1 MKTLLSGLLLLSSM
15 TINASTVLSFR
26 PDYDE
31 DIKLRVKTVGKA
43 LCQANFSTT
52 DCSKLTVTLKEIYR
66 DDVHVSHRAV
76 IKIRHEPKGPVAATM
91 TFIIN
96 DGRIMAIQDQCH
108 MCG

>member
-1 MKTLLSGLLLLSSM
+1 MKFILFALLLLSSLS
-15 TINASTVLSFR
+15 ISASTEITKK
-26 PDYDE
+26 DYEE

-52 DCSKLTVTLKEIYR
+52 DCSKLTVTLKEIFR
-66 DDVHVSHRAV
+66 DDVHISHKAV